1 MPSEIETKYE
11 TDEDT
16 ALPGLGELPGVREI
30 DGPAEQRLQAEYYDT
45 ADLRLLRSGIT
56 LRRRQGGNDAGWHLK
71 LPIGPDSR
79 EEIRLPLG
87 RTGRRVPAELASLVR
102 ARTRGEA
109 LAPVAMITTTRRTT
123 TLLNGDGEPL
133 AEVADDHVR
142 GIPTTDAA
150 SGPVEWHE
158 VEVELAAGDRRL
170 LRAADKL
177 LRRAGLHR
185 SSRSAKL
192 ERVLAEQ
199 LPERPAQGGGLAAHP
214 AAADVV
220 TRYLREH
227 ADRLVN
233 LDPLVRR
240 GEPDAVHQMRVA
252 TRRLRSTLQAF
263 RSVIPAADSA
273 PVAAE
278 LKWLGAVLGAERD
291 AEVQAARLRKH
302 LRTTGADVLLGPVQ
316 ARIQAH
322 TAKAAATSHAD
333 VLAAINSERYSV
345 LLDSLDDLI
354 TAEKTGTDADR
365 RASVIVPRAVRRS
378 YRRTGRRMR
387 AAWRQPPG
395 PGRDT
400 ALHEARKA
408 AKRVRYAAEA
418 AVPVG
423 GRRAAR
429 FARRVKKV
437 HSVLGDRQDTVV
449 GRQVTRG
456 LAVAAQLAGESA
468 FTYGLFYG
476 RDEAAADRLDSRAR
490 TTWRKV
496 SRAGFKL
503 RAS

>member
-11 TDEDT
+11 TDEGT
-16 ALPGLGELPGVREI
+16 ALPNLDNLPGVRQI

-56 LRRRQGGNDAGWHLK
+56 LRRRRGGKDAGWHLK

-87 RTGRRVPAELASLVR
+87 RSGRRVPAELASLVR
-102 ARTRGEA
+102 ARTRSEA
-109 LAPVAMITTTRRTT
+109 LTPVAMITTTRRTT
-123 TLLNGDGEPL
+123 TLLDADGKPL

-142 GIPTTDAA
+142 GIPTTDGAV
-150 SGPVEWHE
+150 GPVEWRE
-158 VEVELAAGDRRL
+158 VEVELTGGDRHL
-170 LRAADKL
+170 LAAADKL

-185 SSRSAKL
+185 SGRSAKL

-199 LPERPAQGGGLAAHP
+199 LGERPARRGGLAGHP
-214 AAADVV
+214 PAADVV

-240 GEPDAVHQMRVA
+240 SEPDAVHQMRVA

-263 RSVIPAADSA
+263 RSVIPEADSA
-273 PVAAE
+273 LAAAE
-278 LKWLGAVLGAERD
+278 LRWLGAVLGAERD
-291 AEVQAARLRKH
+291 AEVQAGRLREH
-302 LRTTGADVLLGPVQ
+302 LEATDTDLLLGPVQ

-322 TAKAAATSHAD
+322 AAKAAATSHRD
-333 VLAAINSERYSV
+333 VMAALNTERYSA
-345 LLDSLDDLI
+345 LLDTLDALI
-354 TAEKTGTDADR
+354 SAEKTGPDAGR
-365 RASVIVPRAVRRS
+365 SASLVLPRAVWRS
-378 YRRTGRRMR
+378 FRRTRRRMR
-387 AAWRQPPG
+387 TALRQPAG

-408 AKRVRYAAEA
+408 AKRTRYAAEA
-418 AVPVG
+418 AVPVSG
-423 GRRAAR
+423 KPAAQL
-429 FARRVKKV
+429 ARRVKKV

-449 GRQVTRG
+449 GRQVTRELG
-456 LAVAAQLAGESA
+456 VAAQLAGESA

-476 RDEAAADRLDSRAR
+476 RDAAAADRLDSRAQK
-490 TTWRKV
+490 TWRKV
-496 SRAGFKL
+496 SRAASSR
-503 RAS
+503 RA